1 MTEDIEI
8 TPKKRRKLNLSR
20 TDRTELLQKRQIE
33 LAVSYFLDLE
43 QDRTVKQI
51 AEEMGITVGAL
62 KHLTTTTQF
71 QEVYDDAMMQ
81 LGHHPRLQALS
92 TQLPELAPLAY
103 QALKR
108 MLMPGTAHTAQ
119 VSAIKLLFDT
129 LSIGEQIREEDPAA
143 LTNFMQSKGVT
154 VQNNNFIFNIPTE
167 YRDAFQKWMGGEVVD
182 ANATDIP
189 HALPAQSPTSE
200 SPEAPG

>member
-1 MTEDIEI
+1 MATMTDDTAI
-8 TPKKRRKLNLSR
+8 TPKKRRKLNLNKSSR
-20 TDRTELLQKRQIE
+20 EELLQKRQIE

-51 AEEMGITVGAL
+51 AEEMGITVSAL
-62 KHLTTTTQF
+62 KRLTNSPQF
-71 QEVYDDAMMQ
+71 QEVYDEYMMQ

-92 TQLPELAPLAY
+92 TQLPELAPLAF

-129 LSIGEQIREEDPAA
+129 LQIGSQVREEDPVA

-154 VQNNNFIFNIPTE
+154 VQNNNFIFNIPNE
-167 YRDAFQKWMGGEVVD
+167 YRQAFQRWMGGDVVD
-182 ANATDIP
+182 AQATDVP
-189 HALPAQSPTSE
+189 
-200 SPEAPG
+200 

>member
-1 MTEDIEI
+1 
-8 TPKKRRKLNLSR
+8 
-20 TDRTELLQKRQIE
+20 
-33 LAVSYFLDLE
+33 
-43 QDRTVKQI
+43 
-51 AEEMGITVGAL
+51 
-62 KHLTTTTQF
+62 
-71 QEVYDDAMMQ
+71 
-81 LGHHPRLQALS
+81 
-92 TQLPELAPLAY
+92 
-103 QALKR
+103 
-108 MLMPGTAHTAQ
+108 MPGTAHTAQ

-200 SPEAPG
+200 SHTSPPPDGSG